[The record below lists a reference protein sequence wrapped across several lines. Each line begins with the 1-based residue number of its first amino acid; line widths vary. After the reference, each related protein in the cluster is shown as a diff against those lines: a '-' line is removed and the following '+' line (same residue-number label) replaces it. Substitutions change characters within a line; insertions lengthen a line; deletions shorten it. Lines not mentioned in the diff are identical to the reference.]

1 MSAEE
6 RTEVLILGGGP
17 VGSTAGIVLASRG
30 ISTLL
35 LEADRHPRFHV
46 GESML
51 PHALPIFDRLGV
63 HDTIRNLPRTILKPG
78 ASFANHDGS
87 RNVIFWFD
95 EAFAPALPHAYNLS
109 RDEFDEALCK
119 TAASRGVEVREGWKA
134 VAPLW
139 EGDRLAGVT
148 ARGADGIERT
158 IRARCVLDATGQH
171 AFLATRMNWKTV
183 YPDHRKLAI
192 VGHFK
197 DAFRPAGREAGN
209 IVITV
214 TDSGWFWFIPFKDG
228 ATSVGA
234 VLDTRR
240 YGSIPGGLE
249 AQFDA
254 AVAATPDAARRL
266 SGATRMIPAAA
277 VQNFSFRVSKTHGDG
292 FGMIGDAAGFL
303 DPIFS
308 TGVYI
313 GMTVAE
319 RAAHDVAT
327 ALAARGRV
335 DAADTAGAAAL
346 NRRLQRLFFSL
357 IRSYYDPDFLAF
369 FFHPRNGFQLPAAV
383 VSILAGDVLRDGA
396 WQTIGR
402 FRVLQGLGHAQ
413 RIARRFGRQIVPPL
427 DRAPGLLQEGG
438 LQ

>member
-1 MSAEE
+1 VTAVE
-6 RTEVLILGGGP
+6 RTDVLILGGGP
-17 VGSTAGIVLASRG
+17 VGSAAGIVLAARG
-30 ISTLL
+30 IPAIM
-35 LEADRHPRFHV
+35 LEGEGHPRFHV

-51 PHALPIFDRLGV
+51 PHVLPIFDRLGV
-63 HDTIRNLPRTILKPG
+63 HDVVRALPRTILKPG

-95 EAFAPALPHAYNLS
+95 EAFAPALPHAYNVS
-109 RDEFDEALCK
+109 RDEFDAALFR
-119 TAASRGVEVREGWKA
+119 TAGSRGVDVREGWKA
-134 VAPLW
+134 VAPEW
-139 EGDRLAGVT
+139 EGGRLIG
-148 ARGADGIERT
+148 ARVRTPEGQERV

-171 AFLATRMNWKTV
+171 AFLATRMGWKTI
-183 YPDHRKLAI
+183 YPEHRKLAI
-192 VGHFK
+192 VGHFDK
-197 DAFRPAGREAGN
+197 AFRPAGREAGN
-209 IVITV
+209 IVIIV
-214 TDSGWFWFIPFKDG
+214 TESGWFWFIPFADG
-228 ATSVGA
+228 ITSVGA

-240 YGSIPGGLE
+240 YGSIPGGLDV
-249 AQFDA
+249 QFDA
-254 AVAATPDAARRL
+254 AIQATPEAARRL
-266 SGATRMIPAAA
+266 AGATRTIPAAA
-277 VQNFSFRVSKTHGDG
+277 VQNFSFRVARTHGDG

-327 ALAARGRV
+327 AIAARGRV
-335 DAADTAGAAAL
+335 DAADTYPAAAL

-369 FFHPRNGFQLPAAV
+369 FFHPRHGLQLPAAV

-396 WQTIGR
+396 WRTIGR

-413 RIARRFGRQIVPPL
+413 RFARRFGGQIVPPL
-427 DRAPGLLQEGG
+427 DRSPGALGVS
-438 LQ
+438 